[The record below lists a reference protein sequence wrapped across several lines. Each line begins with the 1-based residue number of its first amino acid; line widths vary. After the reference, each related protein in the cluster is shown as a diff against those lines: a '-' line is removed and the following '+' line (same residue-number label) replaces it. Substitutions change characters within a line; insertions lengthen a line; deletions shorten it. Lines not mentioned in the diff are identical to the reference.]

1 MAGIGSTQ
9 FRLRARRIAS
19 GVRRKRI
26 RHTEPLLPPRRSQC
40 LRFTKYRA
48 AHHQAGPSG
57 AECAIDLREP
67 LKIQSSPKCPTRGRR
82 SATGKG
88 SPCGV
93 VSKARKIFHRAAY
106 AGYVSKKFFTQ
117 RSNWDEMWIFRGSLI
132 ENSGARAARHKGLT
146 LVELLVAISV
156 LGFIAVLGWRGLDS
170 IVRARIAL
178 TSDLEQT
185 RGMQLAFAQLQSDC
199 AHLVSSSALPN
210 RIPLA
215 VGQRRLTLVRTVF
228 TDNQPSRL
236 QVISYRV
243 NDGILIRRESAA
255 TRDLRE
261 LDTLWQ
267 TAVNDTDTSQAVTL
281 QSDVAAMTM
290 RLWLNGGWGT
300 EADAVITIGGS
311 TATSLVPTGLEVTMQ
326 LRGRDTGML
335 KIFLLGAV

>member
-1 MAGIGSTQ
+1 
-9 FRLRARRIAS
+9 
-19 GVRRKRI
+19 
-26 RHTEPLLPPRRSQC
+26 
-40 LRFTKYRA
+40 
-48 AHHQAGPSG
+48 
-57 AECAIDLREP
+57 
-67 LKIQSSPKCPTRGRR
+67 
-82 SATGKG
+82 
-88 SPCGV
+88 
-93 VSKARKIFHRAAY
+93 
-106 AGYVSKKFFTQ
+106 
-117 RSNWDEMWIFRGSLI
+117 
-132 ENSGARAARHKGLT
+132 LT

-156 LGFIAVLGWRGLDS
+156 LGFVAVLGWRGLDS

-199 AHLVSSSALPN
+199 AHLVSPSALPN

-215 VGQRRLTLVRTVF
+215 VGQGQLTLVRTVF
-228 TDNQPSRL
+228 ADNQPSRL
-236 QVISYRV
+236 QVIAYRV
-243 NDGILIRRESAA
+243 RDGVLSRRESAA

-267 TAVNDTDTSQAVTL
+267 TAVNDTDTGQAPFDKLRTGVTL

-290 RLWLNGGWGT
+290 RLWINGGWRT

-311 TATSLVPTGLEVTMQ
+311 TATPSIPTGLEVTMQ

>member
-1 MAGIGSTQ
+1 M
-9 FRLRARRIAS
+9 RN
-19 GVRRKRI
+19 
-26 RHTEPLLPPRRSQC
+26 RS
-40 LRFTKYRA
+40 
-48 AHHQAGPSG
+48 
-57 AECAIDLREP
+57 
-67 LKIQSSPKCPTRGRR
+67 
-82 SATGKG
+82 
-88 SPCGV
+88 
-93 VSKARKIFHRAAY
+93 
-106 AGYVSKKFFTQ
+106 
-117 RSNWDEMWIFRGSLI
+117 I
-132 ENSGARAARHKGLT
+132 EHNGARATRQKGLT

-156 LGFIAVLGWRGLDS
+156 LGFVAVLGWRGLDS

-199 AHLVSSSALPN
+199 AHLVSPSALPN

-215 VGQRRLTLVRTVF
+215 VGQGQLTLVRTVF
-228 TDNQPSRL
+228 ADSQPSRL
-236 QVISYRV
+236 QVIAYRV
-243 NDGILIRRESAA
+243 RDGVLTRRESAA

-267 TAVNDTDTSQAVTL
+267 TAVNDTDTGHAVTL

-290 RLWLNGGWGT
+290 RLWINGGWRT

-311 TATSLVPTGLEVTMQ
+311 TATPSIPTGLEVTMQ